1 MAEVTIPLRSH
12 EEAILVLGPYDR
24 HAKLLRQALD
34 IEIFTRN
41 GNLRLKGVDEDVA
54 EAKRRVEHLLGKLRK
69 GRELDPKE
77 AEAILIG
84 TAAVAPP
91 AEAIAPLAGVRLT
104 TRTASGGARSASGT
118 RAAGGERRG
127 NGLGAGA
134 RAGFGSATGA
144 SAGAGAPTLRLSALG
159 TRPFEPRGEHQRR
172 YLELIQKKS
181 LVFGIGAAGTG
192 KTYLAVAAAVR
203 ALRAGEVRRLVM
215 TRPVVEAGEHLGFL
229 PGDLQAK
236 LDPYLRPVY
245 DALRD
250 LVDMEDIQRLE
261 EAGVLEVAPLAYMRG
276 RTLSNAFV
284 ILDEAQNTTL
294 SQMKMFLT
302 RLGEG
307 SKMVVTGDPSQTDLE
322 RGQRSGLADAV
333 ARLQGF
339 ADVGVTEF
347 TVKDVCRH
355 PLVEQIVR
363 AYEAPARG
371 LFDQGGPA

>member
-41 GNLRLKGVDEDVA
+41 GNLRLKGDDEQVA
-54 EAKRRVEHLLGKLRK
+54 EARRRVDHLLGKLRK

-84 TAAVAPP
+84 NG
-91 AEAIAPLAGVRLT
+91 EALPSESGPTISNVRLLS
-104 TRTASGGARSASGT
+104 RASYGGARSTG
-118 RAAGGERRG
+118 AARSSSAAERRG
-127 NGLGAGA
+127 NGSGAGA
-134 RAGFGSATGA
+134 RPSFGSMTSPGVGSSTMRVGA
-144 SAGAGAPTLRLSALG
+144 LN

-192 KTYLAVAAAVR
+192 KTYLAVAAAVA
-203 ALRAGEVRRLVM
+203 ALRAGVVRRLVM

-250 LVDMEDIQRLE
+250 LVDIEDIQRLE
-261 EAGVLEVAPLAYMRG
+261 EAGVIEVAPLAYMRG

-294 SQMKMFLT
+294 PQMKMFLT

-307 SKMVVTGDPSQTDLE
+307 SKMVVTGDPSQSDLE
-322 RGQRSGLADAV
+322 RSQRSGLADAV

-363 AYEAPARG
+363 AYESPARG
-371 LFDQGGPA
+371 LYDEGPPG

>member
-1 MAEVTIPLRSH
+1 MTIPLRSH

-41 GNLRLKGVDEDVA
+41 GNLRLKGADEQVA
-54 EAKRRVEHLLGKLRK
+54 EARRRVDHLLGKLRK
-69 GRELDPKE
+69 GRDLEPKE
-77 AEAILIG
+77 AEAILMG
-84 TAAVAPP
+84 DGVPAPSEMNP
-91 AEAIAPLAGVRLT
+91 SVGGVRLLSKT
-104 TRTASGGARSASGT
+104 SYGGARSAGGPARNSGFS
-118 RAAGGERRG
+118 ERRG
-127 NGLGAGA
+127 NAMGAGVRASLGAMTSPGIGSSMMRVGA
-134 RAGFGSATGA
+134 LAM
-144 SAGAGAPTLRLSALG
+144 
-159 TRPFEPRGEHQRR
+159 RPFEPRGEHQRR
-172 YLELIQKKS
+172 YLEQIQKRS

-250 LVDMEDIQRLE
+250 LVEVEDIQRLE
-261 EAGVLEVAPLAYMRG
+261 ESGVIEVAPLAYMRG

-294 SQMKMFLT
+294 PQMKMFLT

-363 AYEAPARG
+363 AYESPARG
-371 LFDQGGPA
+371 LYDESPPA